1 MREIYID
8 SRRRKEPHGNTYT
21 LYIQEPIKNI
31 TAVDLVA
38 ATVPNTIYNI
48 TNGTNVFKIN
58 SNSYSIPSG
67 FYSSSGLYKTI
78 NTSNCEV
85 SMSLFENEG
94 KYIFTSNSP
103 FSLQVNSNE
112 FSMISGFNQGVLYSN
127 VATVSNGIYDT
138 SLFGKRFI
146 KSSNVVNF
154 KTYGEYIFL
163 DIEELRRPFS
173 IEAVEDPYKADSSA
187 RFAVIPMDVNS
198 GCIKTYKE
206 QSDYKITVE
215 YPKPLDKIDRLT
227 VRWLDWKGD
236 LVNFNG
242 VDENQIL
249 LRFHTIEHEY
259 KEEEQKTES
268 HNIVSTFKKPSVH
281 MLFLFL
287 LVIFVLLSF
296 KKIR

>member
-8 SRRRKEPHGNTYT
+8 SRRRKEPYGNTYT
-21 LYIQEPIKNI
+21 LYIQEPIKNV
-31 TAVDLVA
+31 TSVDLVA
-38 ATVPNTIYNI
+38 ATIPNTMYNI
-48 TNGTNVFKIN
+48 TNGNGVFKIN
-58 SNSYSIPSG
+58 SNTYSIPNG
-67 FYSSSGLYKTI
+67 FYSSTGLYKTI
-78 NTSNCEV
+78 NNSNCEV
-85 SMSLFENEG
+85 SMTLFENEG
-94 KYIFTSNSP
+94 KYTFTSNSP

-112 FSMISGFNQGVLYSN
+112 FSMISGFNTGTLYSN

-163 DIEELRRPFS
+163 DIDELRRPFS
-173 IEAVEDPYKADSSA
+173 LEAVEDPYKADSST
-187 RFAVIPMDVNS
+187 RFAVIPMDVGS

-206 QSDYKITVE
+206 QSDYKISVE
-215 YPKPLDKIDRLT
+215 YPKPLDMIDRIT

-249 LRFHTIEHEY
+249 LRFHTVEQEF
-259 KEEEQKTES
+259 KEEKIEKPIINTL
-268 HNIVSTFKKPSVH
+268 KKPTIH

-287 LVIFVLLSF
+287 LGLFVLLSF